1 MLVSEPAVSYNVHNI
16 HVNVFITILFDWR
29 LEDKKMRT
37 ELQPLEGRRVTF
49 TGTFIRFGVFET
61 KRSFHRKVLLKNV
74 KDIHGR
80 HMAQHISL
88 SEPSDVKVFEGF
100 GQGEVLQFSAI
111 VCSYVKG
118 YHGENIEL
126 RLARPSCI
134 DYGFREVR
142 DLICVSCSAYRKKE
156 VKASLMQE
164 LNSRK
169 RISLG
174 IC

>member
-1 MLVSEPAVSYNVHNI
+1 
-16 HVNVFITILFDWR
+16 
-29 LEDKKMRT
+29 MRT

-61 KRSFHRKVLLKNV
+61 KWGFHKKVLLKNI
-74 KDIHGR
+74 KDIQGR
-80 HMAQHISL
+80 RMAQHISL
-88 SEPSDVKVFEGF
+88 SEPSDIRVFEGF
-100 GQGEVLQFSAI
+100 NPGETLQFSAV

-126 RLARPSCI
+126 KLARPWCI
-134 DYGFREVR
+134 DYGFHEIH
-142 DLICVSCSAYRKKE
+142 DLTCVSRRAHRKKE
-156 VKASLMQE
+156 VNASLMQE
-164 LNSRK
+164 LSSRK

>member
-1 MLVSEPAVSYNVHNI
+1 
-16 HVNVFITILFDWR
+16 
-29 LEDKKMRT
+29 MRT

-61 KRSFHRKVLLKNV
+61 KRGLHKKVLLKNI
-74 KDIHGR
+74 KDIQGR
-80 HMAQHISL
+80 RMAQHISL
-88 SEPSDVKVFEGF
+88 SEPSDVRVFEGF
-100 GQGEVLQFSAI
+100 DKGEILQFSAV

-126 RLARPSCI
+126 KLARSWCI
-134 DYGFREVR
+134 DYGFHEIH
-142 DLICVSCSAYRKKE
+142 DLTCVSRRSYRNKE
-156 VKASLMQE
+156 VNAYLIQE
-164 LNSRK
+164 LNSCK

>member
-1 MLVSEPAVSYNVHNI
+1 
-16 HVNVFITILFDWR
+16 
-29 LEDKKMRT
+29 MRT

-61 KRSFHRKVLLKNV
+61 KRGLHKKVLLKNV
-74 KDIHGR
+74 KDIQGR
-80 HMAQHISL
+80 RMAQHISL
-88 SEPSDVKVFEGF
+88 SEPSDVRVFEGF
-100 GQGEVLQFSAI
+100 DHGEILQFSAV

-118 YHGENIEL
+118 YPGENIEL
-126 RLARPSCI
+126 KLARPWCI
-134 DYGFREVR
+134 DYGFHEIH
-142 DLICVSCSAYRKKE
+142 DLNCVSSSSYRKKE
-156 VKASLMQE
+156 VNASLMQE